1 MTITQSQTPDSG
13 VVQRAVGRYIT
24 DGVAAEFNITC
35 GFKPRYVR
43 VINVTSL
50 DMMEWFEGMANASAI
65 KTTAATSAISLIT
78 SLGITP
84 LAKGFT
90 IGLDLDV
97 NVSAEQLSW
106 IAFG

>member
-1 MTITQSQTPDSG
+1 MTITQSQSPDVG

-24 DGVAAEFNITC
+24 DAAAAAIVITC

-43 VINVTSL
+43 VVNETSL
-50 DMMEWFEGMANASAI
+50 DMMEWFEGMADASAI
-65 KTTAATSAISLIT
+65 KTTALTNALSLIT
-78 SLGITP
+78 TLGITP
-84 LAKGFT
+84 AAKGFT

-97 NVSAEQLSW
+97 NVTDEQLSW